1 MIYLYHMPLS
11 KITSDDLR
19 PIDKKTVISHHR
31 HVHLSQF
38 CQSNDLLTPI
48 YGKSNTGKPFI
59 KNIPDLHFNQSH
71 CQTDYALIYSLSI
84 NNIGV
89 DIENM
94 NRHLNKNALARR
106 YFHDD
111 EYHLWQGSQND
122 TLWFSYW
129 TIKEAVLKAH
139 GMGIG
144 MSLRELK
151 AVFMTDDGGYVC
163 HDKIG
168 QFYFKNIWIDECV
181 ITVAYPFIYGEV
193 KIIR

>member
-1 MIYLYHMPLS
+1 M
-11 KITSDDLR
+11 
-19 PIDKKTVISHHR
+19 
-31 HVHLSQF
+31 
-38 CQSNDLLTPI
+38 
-48 YGKSNTGKPFI
+48 
-59 KNIPDLHFNQSH
+59 
-71 CQTDYALIYSLSI
+71 
-84 NNIGV
+84 